1 MKLSFLSSIKEKAEK
16 SVGLDIGSFSVK
28 AIELARGK
36 NGYEL
41 LGFGC
46 RDVETSRPTP
56 LSESVDKE
64 GGKPVRQ
71 AGKEGQSK
79 EAVAAAVR
87 ELWEKENIGTTTVR
101 TSLSGDSVIVRYI
114 QLPRMSKQELTSA
127 INFEAEKHIPF
138 KREDVAID
146 FQILEEINQ
155 KDKNKMRVLLVAA
168 KKEAVA
174 RRIALIKECK
184 LQLEAIDVDS
194 FALLNSFQ
202 AFLLED
208 NASVI
213 GLVNIGD
220 RTTNI
225 NIVKAGLPFFTRDI
239 SIGGSDVNR
248 AIRVGLGLPL
258 EKIEGLKHN
267 LGERR
272 DKVFEVI
279 SPVLENLAGQ
289 LHLSFDFAESQ
300 AGSQVDKV
308 YLSGGGALLQGLDSF
323 LGKNLGLA
331 VDVWDPLESL
341 AVKPEMKNEDL
352 RLLSP
357 RLAVAI
363 GLAMRDI

>member
-1 MKLSFLSSIKEKAEK
+1 MKLSFLDSIREKAEK

-41 LGFGC
+41 VGFGC
-46 RDVETSRPTP
+46 QDVGMPRPAP
-56 LSESVDKE
+56 GSADKKD
-64 GGKPVRQ
+64 GKPTRP
-71 AGKEGQSK
+71 ADKKGQDR
-79 EAVAAAVR
+79 EAVVAAVR
-87 ELWEKENIGTTTVR
+87 ELWEKENISTTAVR

-114 QLPRMSKQELTSA
+114 QLPRMSKQELASA

-138 KREDVAID
+138 KREEVAID
-146 FQILEEINQ
+146 FQILEEVDQ
-155 KDKNKMRVLLVAA
+155 KDKSKMKILLIAA

-202 AFLLED
+202 AFLSEAH
-208 NASVI
+208 ASVI
-213 GLVNIGD
+213 ALVNIGD
-220 RTTNI
+220 RITNI
-225 NIVKAGLPFFTRDI
+225 NMVKAGQPFFTRDI

-248 AIRVGLGLPL
+248 AMRVGLGLPL

-272 DKVFEVI
+272 DEVFEVI

-308 YLSGGGALLQGLDSF
+308 YLSGGGALLEGIETF
-323 LGKNLGLA
+323 LEKALGLK
-331 VDVWDPLESL
+331 VEVWDPLKSL
-341 AVKPEMKNEDL
+341 SVKPEMENEDL
-352 RLLSP
+352 RSLSP
-357 RLAVAI
+357 RLAVSI
-363 GLAMRDI
+363 GLAMRDV